1 MKACRGTITMT
12 QNINQ
17 LAVNTIRTLSIDA
30 INAANSGHPGL
41 PMGAAPM
48 AYALWANHL
57 NYNPNHLEWFNRD
70 RFVLSAGHGSSLLY
84 SLLHLAGYDV
94 SIDDLKNFRKLNSK
108 TPGHPEFGHT
118 PGVEATTGPLG
129 QGIANAVGMAMAE
142 AHLAAKF
149 NKDGHSI
156 IDHNTYALVG
166 DGDLMEGVAYE
177 AMSMAGHMKLGKLI
191 VLYDSNEISLDGELG
206 IAFSEDIEKRAESVH
221 WQYVRVEDG
230 NDVDAITKAIQ
241 SAKENTD
248 QPTLIEIR
256 TIIGYGSPKVAGTN
270 KAHGNPL
277 GVEEATATKQVY
289 GWGYEEDF
297 FVPEEVKAHFNE
309 LKQKGIEK
317 ENDWNEQFNSYR
329 ESNPALADELEKAI
343 TGDVLI
349 EAKDILSFDIE
360 KTISTR
366 VASGEAINH
375 YVKSIPSIFGG
386 SADLSHSTM
395 TDIKGEA
402 VYAVESYA
410 GRNIYFG
417 VREHAMGAAANGL
430 ALHGGVKPFVSTFF
444 VFNDYLRPSIR
455 LAALQNLPVTYVF
468 THDSIAVGEDGPT
481 HEPIEQLAALR
492 AIPGL
497 TVIRPSDAN
506 ETASAWAY
514 ALQQTD
520 GPVVLVLSRQN
531 LPVFNE
537 TKANIENLSKG
548 AYVLTQTNENPDVI
562 LIATGSEVSLATS
575 AKAKLEEDQVSVRI
589 VAMPSW
595 ELFDRQSNEYKESV
609 LPSSITKRVS
619 LEMGVSLGWERYVGQ
634 EGKVLSIE
642 TFGASGTGAEVMNLF
657 GFTTENVVQITKN
670 VLNS

>member
-1 MKACRGTITMT
+1 MT

-17 LAVNTIRTLSIDA
+17 LAVNTLRTLSIDA

-57 NYNPNHLEWFNRD
+57 NHNPNHPKWFNRD

-206 IAFSEDIEKRAESVH
+206 IAFSEDIQKRAESVH

-230 NDVDAITKAIQ
+230 NDVDAITKAITL
-241 SAKENTD
+241 AKENTD

-256 TIIGYGSPKVAGTN
+256 TVIGYGSPKVAGTN

-289 GWGYEEDF
+289 GWHYEEDF

-317 ENDWNEQFNSYR
+317 DNDWNEQFNLYR
-329 ESNPALADELEKAI
+329 EANPALADELEKAI
-343 TGDVLI
+343 TGEVLI
-349 EAKDILSFDIE
+349 EAKDILSFDTE

-395 TDIKGEA
+395 TDMKGEA

-455 LAALQNLPVTYVF
+455 LAALQKLPVTYVF

-531 LPVFNE
+531 LPVFEE

-562 LIATGSEVSLATS
+562 LIATGSEVSLAAN
-575 AKAKLEEDQVSVRI
+575 AKAKLEEDHVSVRI
-589 VAMPSW
+589 VAMPGW
-595 ELFDRQSNEYKESV
+595 ELFDRQSKQYKESI
-609 LPSSITKRVS
+609 LPSSVTKRVS

>member
-1 MKACRGTITMT
+1 MT

-57 NYNPNHLEWFNRD
+57 NHNPNHPEWFNRD

-206 IAFSEDIEKRAESVH
+206 IAFSEDMQKRAESVH

-241 SAKENTD
+241 LAKENTD

-289 GWGYEEDF
+289 GWHYEEDF
-297 FVPEEVKAHFNE
+297 FVPEEVTAHFNE

-349 EAKDILSFDIE
+349 EAKDILSFDTE

-562 LIATGSEVSLATS
+562 LIATGSEVSLAAS
-575 AKAKLEEDQVSVRI
+575 AKAKLEEEQVSVRI

-634 EGKVLSIE
+634 EGKILSIE

>member
-1 MKACRGTITMT
+1 MNNSIET
-12 QNINQ
+12 

-30 INAANSGHPGL
+30 INNANSGHPGL

-48 AYALWANHL
+48 AYALWAHHL
-57 NYNPNHLEWFNRD
+57 NHNSANAKWFNRD
-70 RFVLSAGHGSSLLY
+70 RFILSAGHGSSLLY
-84 SLLHLAGYDV
+84 SLLHLTGYNV
-94 SIDDLKNFRKLNSK
+94 SLEDLKSFRKLNSK

-118 PGVEATTGPLG
+118 EGVEATTGPLG

-149 NKDGHSI
+149 NRDGYPV
-156 IDHNTYALVG
+156 IDHYTYALVG
-166 DGDLMEGVAYE
+166 DGDLMEGISYE

-191 VLYDSNEISLDGELG
+191 ALYDSNDISLDGELNLS
-206 IAFSEDIEKRAESVH
+206 FSEDIQKRTESAH
-221 WQYVRVEDG
+221 WQYLRVEDG
-230 NDVDAITKAIQ
+230 NDVAEISKAITL
-241 SAKENTD
+241 AKQNTN

-256 TIIGYGSPKVAGTN
+256 TTIGYGNPKVAGTN

-277 GVEEATATKQVY
+277 GAEEARATKQVY
-289 GWGYEEDF
+289 GWHYEEDF
-297 FVPEEVKAHFNE
+297 FVPEEVKAHFEE
-309 LKQKGIEK
+309 LKQRGISHEQQWNALFQSYQETYPELAK
-317 ENDWNEQFNSYR
+317 ELQH
-329 ESNPALADELEKAI
+329 AI
-343 TGDVLI
+343 TGEVLI
-349 EAKDILSFDIE
+349 NTEDILTFDIG

-375 YVKSIPSIFGG
+375 FVKSVPSIIGG

-395 TDIKGEA
+395 TDIKEDA
-402 VYAVESYA
+402 AFAVESFS

-417 VREHAMGAAANGL
+417 VREHAMGAAGNGL

-455 LAALQNLPVTYVF
+455 LAALQKLPVTYVF

-481 HEPIEQLAALR
+481 HEPIEQLASLR

-514 ALQQTD
+514 ALQQID
-520 GPVVLVLSRQN
+520 GPVALVLSRQN
-531 LPVFNE
+531 LPVFQE
-537 TKANIENLSKG
+537 TQANLDNLSKG
-548 AYVLTQTNENPDVI
+548 AYVLTQTNDQPEVI
-562 LIATGSEVSLATS
+562 LISTGSEVSLAIN
-575 AKAKLEEDQVSVRI
+575 AKAELEKENVSVRV

-595 ELFDRQSNEYKESV
+595 ELFDRQPKEYKELV
-609 LPSSITKRVS
+609 FPASITKRVA
-619 LEMGVSLGWERYVGQ
+619 LEMGISLGWERYVGS

-642 TFGASGTGAEVMNLF
+642 TFGASGTGAAVMELF
-657 GFTTENVVQITKN
+657 GFTTENVVRTAKSLLQ
-670 VLNS
+670 S

>member
-1 MKACRGTITMT
+1 MKAFRGTITMT

-17 LAVNTIRTLSIDA
+17 LAVNTLRTLSIDA

-57 NYNPNHLEWFNRD
+57 NHNPNHPEWFNRD

-206 IAFSEDIEKRAESVH
+206 IAFSEDIQKRAESVH

-230 NDVDAITKAIQ
+230 NDVDAITKAITL
-241 SAKENTD
+241 AKENTD

-256 TIIGYGSPKVAGTN
+256 TVIGYGSPKVAGTN

-289 GWGYEEDF
+289 GWHYEEDF

-317 ENDWNEQFNSYR
+317 DNDWNEQFNLYR
-329 ESNPALADELEKAI
+329 EANPTLADELEKAI
-343 TGDVLI
+343 TGEVLI
-349 EAKDILSFDIE
+349 EVKDILSFDTE

-395 TDIKGEA
+395 TDMKGEA

-455 LAALQNLPVTYVF
+455 LAALQKLPVTYVF

-537 TKANIENLSKG
+537 TKANVENLSKG

-562 LIATGSEVSLATS
+562 LIATGSEVSLAAS
-575 AKAKLEEDQVSVRI
+575 AKAKLEEDHVSVRI

-595 ELFDRQSNEYKESV
+595 ELFDRQSKEYKELV
-609 LPSSITKRVS
+609 LPSSVTKRVS

-657 GFTTENVVQITKN
+657 GFTTENVVRITKN

>member
-1 MKACRGTITMT
+1 MT

-57 NYNPNHLEWFNRD
+57 NHNPNHPKWFNRD

-206 IAFSEDIEKRAESVH
+206 IAFSEDIQKRTESVH

-455 LAALQNLPVTYVF
+455 LAALQKLPVTYVF

>member
-1 MKACRGTITMT
+1 MVI
-12 QNINQ
+12 
-17 LAVNTIRTLSIDA
+17 L
-30 INAANSGHPGL
+30 
-41 PMGAAPM
+41 
-48 AYALWANHL
+48 
-57 NYNPNHLEWFNRD
+57 LE
-70 RFVLSAGHGSSLLY
+70 
-84 SLLHLAGYDV
+84 
-94 SIDDLKNFRKLNSK
+94 LKRLQ
-108 TPGHPEFGHT
+108 
-118 PGVEATTGPLG
+118 GPLG

-206 IAFSEDIEKRAESVH
+206 IAFSEDIQKRAESVH

-230 NDVDAITKAIQ
+230 NDVDAITKAITL
-241 SAKENTD
+241 AKENTD

-256 TIIGYGSPKVAGTN
+256 TVIGYGSPKVAGTN

-289 GWGYEEDF
+289 GWHYEEDF

-317 ENDWNEQFNSYR
+317 DNDWNEQFNLYR
-329 ESNPALADELEKAI
+329 EANPILADELEKAI
-343 TGDVLI
+343 TGEVLI
-349 EAKDILSFDIE
+349 EAKDILSFDTD

-395 TDIKGEA
+395 TDMKGEA

-455 LAALQNLPVTYVF
+455 LAALQKLPVTYVF

-548 AYVLTQTNENPDVI
+548 AYVLTETNENPDVI
-562 LIATGSEVSLATS
+562 LIATGSEVSLAAS
-575 AKAKLEEDQVSVRI
+575 AKAKLEEDHVSVRI

-595 ELFDRQSNEYKESV
+595 ELFDRQSKEYKELV
-609 LPSSITKRVS
+609 LPSSVTKRVS

>member
-57 NYNPNHLEWFNRD
+57 NHNPNHPKWFNRD

-481 HEPIEQLAALR
+481 HEPIEQLVALR

-562 LIATGSEVSLATS
+562 LIATGSEVSLAAS
-575 AKAKLEEDQVSVRI
+575 AKAKLEEEQVSVRI

-609 LPSSITKRVS
+609 LPSYITKRVS

-642 TFGASGTGAEVMNLF
+642 TFGASGTGTEVMNLF

>member
-1 MKACRGTITMT
+1 MT

-57 NYNPNHLEWFNRD
+57 NHNPNHPKWFNRD

-206 IAFSEDIEKRAESVH
+206 IAFSEDIQKRAESVH

-289 GWGYEEDF
+289 GWHYEEDF
-297 FVPEEVKAHFNE
+297 FVPEEVTAHFNE

-349 EAKDILSFDIE
+349 EAKDILSFDTE

-562 LIATGSEVSLATS
+562 LIATGSEVSLAAS
-575 AKAKLEEDQVSVRI
+575 AKAKLEEEQVSVRI

-642 TFGASGTGAEVMNLF
+642 TFGASGTGTEVMNLF